1 MGGDKGHHGSD
12 CFAAQFLRPHLSPLP
27 LPLPFAR
34 AVFLR
39 GAGAGVA
46 ARAADAEL
54 EFGCIECAFWQGL
67 AAAAAEL
74 VRTGLQAVAY

>member
-1 MGGDKGHHGSD
+1 MQDLRLIWTVLIGQLRKLG
-12 CFAAQFLRPHLSPLP
+12 LRPHLSPLP

-46 ARAADAEL
+46 ARAADAEFK
-54 EFGCIECAFWQGL
+54 FGGVERALG
-67 AAAAAEL
+67 
-74 VRTGLQAVAY
+74 

>member
-1 MGGDKGHHGSD
+1 MPS
-12 CFAAQFLRPHLSPLP
+12 QRPHLRPLP
-27 LPLPFAR
+27 LPLAFTR

-54 EFGCIECAFWQGL
+54 EFGRIERAFWQRL

-74 VRTGLQAVAY
+74 VRTGL